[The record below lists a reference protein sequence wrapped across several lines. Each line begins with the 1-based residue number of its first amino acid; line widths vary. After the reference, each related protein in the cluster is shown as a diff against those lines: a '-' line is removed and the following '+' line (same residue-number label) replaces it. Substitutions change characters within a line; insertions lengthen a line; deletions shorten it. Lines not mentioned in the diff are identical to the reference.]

1 MEELG
6 RDLGYYLVTLPTK
19 AKVFLYAIPV
29 VLSANCE
36 YISST
41 GVITSS
47 RWLNKASYPVK
58 LTSVTL
64 APIGD
69 HSPPTSPDVTSRP
82 PLFLLLTCVKVVSG
96 LQETG
101 KPFMMEKHVHSSGC
115 HFCHLPVRFL
125 F

>member
-41 GVITSS
+41 GVITSR
-47 RWLNKASYPVK
+47 RWFNKASHPMK
-58 LTSVTL
+58 LTAVTL
-64 APIGD
+64 APIGA
-69 HSPPTSPDVTSRP
+69 HSPLHHQMLPHGLLRSY
-82 PLFLLLTCVKVVSG
+82 FL
-96 LQETG
+96 
-101 KPFMMEKHVHSSGC
+101 HV
-115 HFCHLPVRFL
+115 
-125 F
+125 